1 MLTGL
6 ENRTVVITGGSRGIG
21 LAVAERMLGEGARV
35 VIAARHRDDIDAA
48 VAKLAE
54 SSGPDRVSG
63 VRLDVTDQESIDA
76 AVEEVTAGRSRPIH
90 VLVNNAGPILQGAP
104 ILGSADTKWMTTFD
118 TKTMGMLR
126 VARAVAPHLP
136 QDGTARIVNIS
147 GVSGRSLLPNSAAS
161 GMANA
166 AIGAMTSYLSQELAP
181 ARVNVNAVSPGL
193 IRTEAWE
200 ENARRLGEPLGM
212 SGDEFMHDFQD
223 RLKVRLGRWAVPEE
237 VADVIV
243 FLASDRASYVTG
255 QLLAV
260 DGGLA
265 NFVAS

>member
-1 MLTGL
+1 MMTGL
-6 ENRTVVITGGSRGIG
+6 QDRTVLVTGGSRGIG
-21 LAVAERMLGEGARV
+21 LATAERMLAEGARV
-35 VIAARHRDDIDAA
+35 VIAARNRADLDSA

-54 SSGPDRVSG
+54 SAGPDHVYG
-63 VRLDVTDQESIDA
+63 VPMDVTDQESVDA
-76 AVEEVTAGRSRPIH
+76 AIDEVTAAGSRPIH

-104 ILGSADTKWMTTFD
+104 ILESADTKWMTTFD

-126 VARAVAPHLP
+126 VARAVAPRLP
-136 QDGTARIVNIS
+136 HDGTGRIVNIS
-147 GVSGRSLLPNSAAS
+147 GVSGRSLLPNASAS

-166 AIGAMTSYLSQELAP
+166 AIGAMTSYLAHELAP

-193 IRTEAWE
+193 FSSDAWE
-200 ENARRLGEPLGM
+200 ENARRLGEPLGL
-212 SGDEFMHDFQD
+212 SGEEFMHDFQD
-223 RLKVRLGRWAVPEE
+223 RLRVRLGRWAAPEE